1 MQFGYEYGVPLLSVR
16 TVFEGFELC
25 CFIAKRYLME
35 GRFEVGK
42 WDLNSGELF
51 SKIGTEEVDKEFIN
65 VHYKSFEESLRF
77 RKVLGLN
84 WGVENGLIIF
94 DFTNNLNLVK
104 SLVLV
109 KRNLLKINATFFN
122 PLRLFS
128 PTTLQENIF

>member
-1 MQFGYEYGVPLLSVR
+1 
-16 TVFEGFELC
+16 
-25 CFIAKRYLME
+25 ME

-42 WDLNSGELF
+42 WDLNSRELF
-51 SKIGTEEVDKEFIN
+51 SKIGTEEVDKEVIN
-65 VHYKSFEESLRF
+65 VHYNSFEESLRF

-122 PLRLFS
+122 PLGLVS
-128 PTTLQENIF
+128 PTTLQENVF